1 MILLFVH
8 GWGFDQTVWQGVT
21 ALLPE
26 LDCRVADRGYF
37 GEPCAPACDGDTLVI
52 AHSLGAM
59 RMLAAPPAHCRGIVA
74 INGFERFSADGDWP
88 GIAPRVLDR
97 MQVRLEPAPAAVVSE
112 FRARCGAAAA
122 DGPMRTDTLRNDLAL
137 LRDGDARDAAARW
150 TLPLVTLEAE
160 DDPILP
166 PALRD
171 AAFASVPGRVR
182 LRQPTG
188 GHLLPVTDPA
198 ACAAAIKDLMEAV
211 R

>member
-1 MILLFVH
+1 MWRDVI
-8 GWGFDQTVWQGVT
+8 

-37 GEPCAPACDGDTLVI
+37 GAACAPAVDDDTLVI

-59 RMLAAPPAHCRGIVA
+59 QMLASPPLTCRGMVA
-74 INGFERFSADGDWP
+74 INGFERFSAYADWP
-88 GIAPRVLDR
+88 GVPPRVLDR
-97 MQVRLEPAPAAVVSE
+97 MLARLEQAPAAVVSE

-122 DGPMRTDTLRNDLAL
+122 DGPLRTDTLRDDLAL
-137 LRDGDARDAAARW
+137 LRNGDARDAAARW

-166 PALRD
+166 PALRE
-171 AAFASVPGRVR
+171 AAFASVAERVR
-182 LRQPTG
+182 LRRPVG
-188 GHLLPVTDPA
+188 GHLLPVSDPA
-198 ACAAAIKDLMEAV
+198 ACVAAIRDLMEAV